1 MNKSKERECKPS
13 FKALQLLFP
22 GATKKTWHQHPN
34 GGGWVENTAVVAST
48 AFIDSNAQVFGN
60 AKVYGNAQVFGNAKV
75 YGNAQVFGNAKVFGH
90 ATVFGNAKVY
100 GNAWVYRDAWEISP
114 IQIQGSKHFL
124 NEATEGQVKICCRV
138 LPLADEGNVFDLSF
152 ADMVR
157 YGLQQEA
164 TTPKV
169 FDWDLAVRIL
179 LAEGAT
185 EACAGLAEDW
195 EATSG
200 WILRGG
206 KPIAR
211 SESYTYLAS
220 QWATPVLKIGDTVY
234 DCFQL
239 QSLAPEL
246 DAYTFWPEE
255 AKAAWLAGRSRP
267 RPRPRFKGIRAANF
281 SLEVEELEDE
291 G

>member
-1 MNKSKERECKPS
+1 MSDEILRNQSLSPVYTPSDRKLRCGHNILAPGPRSAVDSTWQRE
-13 FKALQLLFP
+13 
-22 GATKKTWHQHPN
+22 TM
-34 GGGWVENTAVVAST
+34 
-48 AFIDSNAQVFGN
+48 
-60 AKVYGNAQVFGNAKV
+60 
-75 YGNAQVFGNAKVFGH
+75 
-90 ATVFGNAKVY
+90 
-100 GNAWVYRDAWEISP
+100 DA
-114 IQIQGSKHFL
+114 
-124 NEATEGQVKICCRV
+124 
-138 LPLADEGNVFDLSF
+138 
-152 ADMVR
+152 
-157 YGLQQEA
+157 
-164 TTPKV
+164 KV
-169 FDWDLAVRIL
+169 FDWDLAVNIL
-179 LAEGAT
+179 LFEGAT

-195 EATSG
+195 GETRG